1 MIIAQTT
8 YQLLKFIKYDTQN
21 YPPQTAKINQNAV
34 IASLRSALA
43 QAQCA
48 IDQLQT
54 ISTAA
59 QFFPANDYRRIYI
72 EVKAHAQIGQLFP
85 APYSSYS
92 ELADLLTPIV
102 GWVVD
107 ENSLKSFFYRQAQ
120 KCTLNSDILR
130 RAAQLK

>member
-21 YPPQTAKINQNAV
+21 YPPQSAKINQNEV

-107 ENSLKSFFYRQAQ
+107 AACLQSYFYRANKQH
-120 KCTLNSDILR
+120 TLNSDISR
-130 RAAQLK
+130 RANQLK

>member
-1 MIIAQTT
+1 M
-8 YQLLKFIKYDTQN
+8 KTQIT
-21 YPPQTAKINQNAV
+21 PQPAKINYGDV
-34 IASLRSALA
+34 IASFRSSLA

-48 IDQLQT
+48 LSQLQH
-54 ISTAA
+54 ISAQA

-72 EVKAHAQIGQLFP
+72 EVKAYAQIGQTFP

-107 ENSLKSFFYRQAQ
+107 SACLQSYFYRQAQ
-120 KCTLNSDILR
+120 KSTLNSDIFR
-130 RAAQLK
+130 RANQLK

>member
-1 MIIAQTT
+1 MTHKIT
-8 YQLLKFIKYDTQN
+8 
-21 YPPQTAKINQNAV
+21 PPQTAKINQNAV
-34 IASLRSALA
+34 IASRRSALA
-43 QAQCA
+43 QAKCA
-48 IDQLQT
+48 IDHLQP

-72 EVKAHAQIGQLFP
+72 EVKAHAQIGQSFP

-107 ENSLKSFFYRQAQ
+107 ENSLKLFFYRQAQ
-120 KCTLNSDILR
+120 KCTLNNDILR
-130 RAAQLK
+130 RVSQLK

>member
-1 MIIAQTT
+1 M
-8 YQLLKFIKYDTQN
+8 
-21 YPPQTAKINQNAV
+21 

-48 IDQLQT
+48 IDQLQVAHNT
-54 ISTAA
+54 A

-72 EVKAHAQIGQLFP
+72 EVKAHAQIGQIFP
-85 APYSSYS
+85 ALYSSYS

-107 ENSLKSFFYRQAQ
+107 ENSLKLFFYRQAQ

-130 RAAQLK
+130 RVSQLK

>member
-1 MIIAQTT
+1 MTHKIT
-8 YQLLKFIKYDTQN
+8 
-21 YPPQTAKINQNAV
+21 PPKTAKINQNEV

-43 QAQCA
+43 QAQGA

-54 ISTAA
+54 ISTTA

-72 EVKAHAQIGQLFP
+72 EVKAHAQIGQSFP

-107 ENSLKSFFYRQAQ
+107 EQSLQKYFYRATGNFTLKS
-120 KCTLNSDILR
+120 DIHR
-130 RAAQLK
+130 RAMQLR